1 MKFTLIN
8 SLILAGVIQGFI
20 FGIIYLFSPKYK
32 NRSSQYL
39 ALLILSF
46 SYNNLQF
53 YLADVGLL
61 AGTKMYQTL
70 YIPMGTLIPVFIY
83 FYVLEFTGS
92 LGFKKWKRF
101 LFYIPFIVFFGNV
114 LLYKIWNIISPVG
127 VQLYEKFKFVNN
139 IQSVFSLFYTLVLIG
154 LSYIHINKIEKPQA
168 THSLDNLR
176 WLKKTL
182 LLLFVLS
189 LLWSIALVKYLT
201 DTAYSTYFNILWAGL
216 SFAIYWLVHLGIYKY
231 GVRED
236 RKKIRNYVTQKKTP
250 LVTEHHKNEHI
261 ARLEQFLRVE
271 KNFLDQNLTL
281 TSVAKEL
288 GISKGHLSRVINT
301 ELQTSF
307 SDYVNTL
314 RVQEAQNHLSNPEFS
329 KYTLVAIGLEAG
341 FNSKSTFNNT
351 FKKITGSTP
360 SQYKQKHSK

>member
-154 LSYIHINKIEKPQA
+154 LSYIHIN
-168 THSLDNLR
+168 
-176 WLKKTL
+176 
-182 LLLFVLS
+182 
-189 LLWSIALVKYLT
+189 
-201 DTAYSTYFNILWAGL
+201 
-216 SFAIYWLVHLGIYKY
+216 
-231 GVRED
+231 
-236 RKKIRNYVTQKKTP
+236 
-250 LVTEHHKNEHI
+250 
-261 ARLEQFLRVE
+261 
-271 KNFLDQNLTL
+271 
-281 TSVAKEL
+281 
-288 GISKGHLSRVINT
+288 
-301 ELQTSF
+301 
-307 SDYVNTL
+307 
-314 RVQEAQNHLSNPEFS
+314 
-329 KYTLVAIGLEAG
+329 
-341 FNSKSTFNNT
+341 
-351 FKKITGSTP
+351 
-360 SQYKQKHSK
+360 